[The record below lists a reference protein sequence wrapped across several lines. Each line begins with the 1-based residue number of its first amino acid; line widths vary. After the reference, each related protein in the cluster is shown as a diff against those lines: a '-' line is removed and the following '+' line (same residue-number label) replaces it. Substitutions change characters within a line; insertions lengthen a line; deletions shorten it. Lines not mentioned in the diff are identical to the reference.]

1 MFKFRIPEGRR
12 PLPKIA
18 IITIILLGVAAIALV
33 IFIGIQQPDS
43 STQAGAF
50 EFVQVTQ
57 EYLPGE
63 DVVIGVNNTTLHVP
77 SYAIQI
83 PGSFAIFSLEP
94 NLFTPPNDKIW
105 ARPLVVNV
113 EFRNGEG
120 KPVPVVNFARPAEI
134 CFKIT
139 RQRWIDYTLH
149 PNQYEVQTYAEEKAP
164 PVWENLPLVAYPD
177 RLQLCGQIN
186 HLSVFALATKPEITM
201 PEILIPIS
209 GPTPILNPSEELL
222 NTPSDNSTNTSPNNS
237 SEKRS
242 KDVYEP

>member
-1 MFKFRIPEGRR
+1 MYKLGMPEGRR

-18 IITIILLGVAAIALV
+18 IITIILLGVAAIALIIV
-33 IFIGIQQPDS
+33 IGIQRPDS

-57 EYLPGE
+57 EYQPGQ
-63 DVVIGVNNTTLHVP
+63 DVFIVVNNANLYVP
-77 SYAIQI
+77 GDAIQL

-94 NLFTPPNDKIW
+94 NLFTPPNDKTW
-105 ARPLVVNV
+105 ARPMVVNV
-113 EFRNGEG
+113 EFRDGEG

-149 PNQYEVQTYAEEKAP
+149 PNQYEVQTYAEEKDP
-164 PVWENLPLVAYPD
+164 PVWETLPLVAYSD
-177 RLQLCGQIN
+177 RLQLCGQID
-186 HLSVFALATKPEITM
+186 HLSVFALATKPEISN
-201 PEILIPIS
+201 PPN
-209 GPTPILNPSEELL
+209 GPTPILHPTEELL
-222 NTPSDNSTNTSPNNS
+222 NTPSDSSTNTSPNNS

-242 KDVYEP
+242 KDVYKP